1 MIIIFFKDLLIFNYL
16 MKKILLKGVLH
27 EGKKVDILIEG
38 NRFKKISENIEDEEA
53 EMIPCKD
60 KAIFPAFYNCHT
72 HMPMTLLKG
81 LTDEKELMQWLKE
94 DIWPREAKMKPHD
107 IYVASKFA
115 ILEMIKGG
123 IVFCNDMYQFP
134 EETMKAIDE
143 MGIRGVVSKPEVN
156 VTYTPEEFEEKKKKV
171 LKFMDYPNIN
181 ENRIIKGISCH
192 SIYTLSEEFLK
203 FYSELAKKH
212 NMRLHIHA
220 CETQKEIDDCQKAH
234 HCTPIEYLEKLGLLT
249 DKTIL
254 AHSVH
259 LTEKDMDIIKKYDCK
274 VAHCPISNFKLKSG
288 MMAFQKLHQKGIT
301 VTLGTDGSA
310 SNNSLSILQEMK
322 VCALNA
328 KTQAKD
334 SKAGSAED
342 ILKAATVNGAKA
354 FGIDAGEIKEGK
366 LADFILF
373 DLNHYL
379 FLPNYNLISN
389 IVYSAQNDCVTDVFC
404 DGVQLMK
411 DRKVKDE
418 DKICEEFKTVSD
430 KFRNL
435 NNNE

>member
-1 MIIIFFKDLLIFNYL
+1 MIIIFFNDLLIFNYL

-53 EMIPCKD
+53 EIIPCKD

-171 LKFMDYPNIN
+171 LEFMDYPNIN

-212 NMRLHIHA
+212 NMRIHIHA

-418 DKICEEFKTVSD
+418 DKICEEFKAVSD

-435 NNNE
+435 NNSE

>member
-1 MIIIFFKDLLIFNYL
+1 

-38 NRFKKISENIEDEEA
+38 NRFKKISENIEDEDA
-53 EMIPCKD
+53 EIIPCKD

-171 LKFMDYPNIN
+171 LEFMDYPNIN

-249 DKTIL
+249 EKTIL

-379 FLPNYNLISN
+379 FLPNYNLFSN

-404 DGVQLMK
+404 DGIQLMK

-418 DKICEEFKTVSD
+418 DKICEEFKAVSD

-435 NNNE
+435 NNSE

>member
-203 FYSELAKKH
+203 FYSDLAKKN
-212 NMRLHIHA
+212 NMRIHIHA

-288 MMAFQKLHQKGIT
+288 MMAFKKLHQKGIT

-334 SKAGSAED
+334 SKAGNAED

-435 NNNE
+435 NNSE

>member
-1 MIIIFFKDLLIFNYL
+1 

-38 NRFKKISENIEDEEA
+38 NRFKKISENIEDEDA
-53 EMIPCKD
+53 EIIPCKD

-171 LKFMDYPNIN
+171 LEFMDYPNIN

-203 FYSELAKKH
+203 FYSDLAKKN
-212 NMRLHIHA
+212 NMRIHIHA

-418 DKICEEFKTVSD
+418 DKMCEEFKTVSD

-435 NNNE
+435 NNSE

>member
-1 MIIIFFKDLLIFNYL
+1 MIIIFFNDLLIFNYL

-53 EMIPCKD
+53 EIIPCKD

-171 LKFMDYPNIN
+171 LEFMDYPNIN

-203 FYSELAKKH
+203 FYSELAKKN
-212 NMRLHIHA
+212 NMRIHIHA

-418 DKICEEFKTVSD
+418 DKICEEFKAVSD

-435 NNNE
+435 NNSE

>member
-1 MIIIFFKDLLIFNYL
+1 MIIIFFNDLLIFNYL

-27 EGKKVDILIEG
+27 GGKKVDILIEG

-171 LKFMDYPNIN
+171 LEFMDYPNIN

-379 FLPNYNLISN
+379 FLPNYNLFSN

-435 NNNE
+435 NNSE

>member
-1 MIIIFFKDLLIFNYL
+1 

-171 LKFMDYPNIN
+171 LEFMDYPNIN

-435 NNNE
+435 NNSE

>member
-1 MIIIFFKDLLIFNYL
+1 

-27 EGKKVDILIEG
+27 GGKKVDILIEG
-38 NRFKKISENIEDEEA
+38 NRFKKISENIEDEDA
-53 EMIPCKD
+53 EIIPCKD

-171 LKFMDYPNIN
+171 LEFMDYPNIN

-203 FYSELAKKH
+203 FYSELAKKN
-212 NMRLHIHA
+212 NMRIHIHA

-435 NNNE
+435 NNSE

>member
-1 MIIIFFKDLLIFNYL
+1 MIIIFFNDLLIFNYL

-38 NRFKKISENIEDEEA
+38 NRFKKISENIEDEDA
-53 EMIPCKD
+53 EIISCKD

-171 LKFMDYPNIN
+171 LEFMDYPNIN

-203 FYSELAKKH
+203 FYSELAKKN
-212 NMRLHIHA
+212 NMRIHIHA

-379 FLPNYNLISN
+379 FLPNYKLISN

-435 NNNE
+435 NNSE

>member
-1 MIIIFFKDLLIFNYL
+1 MIIIFFSDLLIFNYL

-38 NRFKKISENIEDEEA
+38 NRFKKISENIEDEDA
-53 EMIPCKD
+53 EIIPCKD

-203 FYSELAKKH
+203 FYSELAKKN
-212 NMRLHIHA
+212 NMRIHIHA

-334 SKAGSAED
+334 SKAGNAED

-435 NNNE
+435 NNSE

>member
-171 LKFMDYPNIN
+171 LEFMDYPNIN

-435 NNNE
+435 NNSE